1 MINEASTRTFVNNS
15 NLVIIDRF
23 IKLQTLY
30 SNITHEIIKVYDKLL
45 DKESVLKIIKNK
57 ENIYLLENEFKIII
71 KLNSPY
77 IIRGYELYKSKDYYF
92 YSMEFIEN
100 KFNLSNISD
109 YIYSIFK
116 AFDYLHQNGL
126 IHDDIKLNNFL
137 FKKTKAVLIDFS
149 KTRKI
154 KNYLEINSE
163 NQKLARFLVQWI
175 NYSLDID
182 LLGNTKKAERYINKN
197 DLNKLISM
205 FYGKK

>member
-109 YIYSIFK
+109 YMYSIFK
-116 AFDYLHQNGL
+116 VFDYLHQNGL

-137 FKKTKAVLIDFS
+137 FENRRAVLIDFS
-149 KTRKI
+149 KTK
-154 KNYLEINSE
+154 KLKSYLEINSE